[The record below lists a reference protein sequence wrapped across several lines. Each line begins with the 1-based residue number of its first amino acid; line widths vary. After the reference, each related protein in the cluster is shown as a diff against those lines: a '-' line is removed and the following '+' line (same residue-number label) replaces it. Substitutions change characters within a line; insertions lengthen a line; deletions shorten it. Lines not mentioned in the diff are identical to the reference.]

1 MTFVLTMVLCSHLEA
16 TCMRPVSDKT
26 IHNTFKNCMMV
37 GYEAAK
43 ILLNTINDEDVNN
56 KQIYVN
62 FSCREIKTI

>member
-16 TCMRPVSDKT
+16 TCMRPISDKT
-26 IHNTFKNCMMV
+26 IHHTFKNCMMV

-43 ILLNTINDEDVNN
+43 ILLNSIDEKDVND

-62 FSCREIKTI
+62 FSCRKIKTI